1 MELKEPISDLLL
13 KSMHLKI
20 KGRNNTNKGEQNR
33 FLSHQKI
40 NLKSKLYNDKDKNIT
55 MKNNNFLHIQNI
67 TIKQLNNFISIDS
80 QRPKRYKSKRMN
92 SSAEHLKKVTS
103 LLRMNLPK
111 KYIDNSINF
120 WELQSNRDN
129 KLPKLI
135 HNELIKKSI
144 SIPHYENNKYQSELL
159 VKFPYIKKINIIK
172 TNQQNKIKTKNNNYR
187 MLIRKKNPNSNFSPG
202 KYGVKSIYLDHNL
215 IGNNKHKFYPN
226 YQNNSNKKLNN
237 LLSRQNSFKNNELV
251 DINILNIN
259 KKQIKIK
266 NEDNFND
273 DLLLNDKGT
282 LINFNEKV

>member
-172 TNQQNKIKTKNNNYR
+172 TNQQNKIKTKNNNYL

-237 LLSRQNSFKNNELV
+237 LLSRQNSFKNNELI

-266 NEDNFND
+266 NEENFND